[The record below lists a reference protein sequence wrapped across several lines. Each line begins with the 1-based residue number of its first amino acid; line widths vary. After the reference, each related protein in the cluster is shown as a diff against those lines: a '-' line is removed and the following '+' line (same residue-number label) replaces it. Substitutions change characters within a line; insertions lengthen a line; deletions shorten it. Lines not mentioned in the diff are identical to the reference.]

1 MATTNEKTKKTV
13 TSSRTTGSSS
23 ASNISTPDIRI
34 DRLDYVDLKDVWGRL
49 SVKKRENSESN
60 LLRITSRIKK
70 LDTVA
75 ELALGKTSE
84 SFKYNEED
92 LRHYISSRGL
102 ATELHKVNKR
112 INALRVGENKRLIL
126 SMVYPHILHSLLKRK
141 DDNSAIEDDVGFT
154 NDVLYELEKEG
165 GALDVFSQELVKL
178 IGEKHR
184 INFTDDNVLRD
195 LVADQVRAG
204 L

>member
-1 MATTNEKTKKTV
+1 MAISNDKAKKTV
-13 TSSRTTGSSS
+13 TSSRAGGSSS
-23 ASNISTPDIRI
+23 ASKVTAPEIVLS
-34 DRLDYVDLKDVWGRL
+34 RLDYVDLKDVWGRL
-49 SVKKRENSESN
+49 SVKKRENSENN

-70 LDTVA
+70 LDPVA
-75 ELALGKTSE
+75 DVALSKTRK
-84 SFKYNEED
+84 SFTFNEEA
-92 LRHYISSRGL
+92 LRQEISRRGL

-112 INALRVGENKRLIL
+112 INALRIGENKRLIL
-126 SMVYPHILHSLLKRK
+126 SMVYPHILHSLLQCK
-141 DDNSAIEDDVGFT
+141 DDNSAVEDEVGFT
-154 NDVLYELEKEG
+154 NDVLFELEKEG

-178 IGEKHR
+178 VGEKHR